1 MKTCWTLAG
10 HPLDFVSVVHEMDT
24 SWTSDA
30 GHLQART
37 KATVGGNQTSEQEFV
52 SSGKWR

>member
-1 MKTCWTLAG
+1 M
-10 HPLDFVSVVHEMDT
+10 SVGHEMDT
-24 SWTSDA
+24 GWTFVSFGHEMDASWTSDA

-37 KATVGGNQTSEQEFV
+37 KATAGGNQTSEQEFV

>member
-10 HPLDFVSVVHEMDT
+10 HSWTFVSVGHEMDT
-24 SWTSDA
+24 RWTSDA
-30 GHLQART
+30 EHLQART
-37 KATVGGNQTSEQEFV
+37 KATAGGNQTSEQEFV